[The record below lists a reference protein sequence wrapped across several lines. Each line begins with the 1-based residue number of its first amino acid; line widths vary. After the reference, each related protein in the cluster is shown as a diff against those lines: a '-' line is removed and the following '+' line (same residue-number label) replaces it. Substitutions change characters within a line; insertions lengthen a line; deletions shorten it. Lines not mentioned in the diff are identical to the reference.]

1 MIRRLSMR
9 QNLVI
14 GGCIFAAV
22 ILGVACTGVPPAHA
36 AGLDVAFSASGNDGL
51 SSASDWTW
59 VASDG
64 DLGAGPPLAP
74 GQEVI
79 HGEYAQTVLVAG
91 PASVQSTKALCTGDI
106 LRFTTGQEL
115 TTRAAGIVKESLS
128 AGSCRA
134 PASSAGC
141 GSMPGN
147 EDRVNFSRSS
157 RCEQAYMDGTFLAD
171 SMTYHSD
178 GAVCQGDTETPDSL
192 AMNIVSGGRGL
203 GCIAAGS
210 RTMEGIGNTSAMGYV
225 QSASSMVR
233 VSGLFS
239 AQGSTRWTSL
249 PQDT

>member
-1 MIRRLSMR
+1 MIRRLSTR

-22 ILGVACTGVPPAHA
+22 ILGVACAGVTPAHA
-36 AGLDVAFSASGNDGL
+36 AGLEVAFSASGNDGL
-51 SSASDWTW
+51 SCASDWTW
-59 VASDG
+59 TASDG

-79 HGEYAQTVLVAG
+79 RGEYARTVLVAG
-91 PASVQSTKALCTGDI
+91 PASVVSTNALSTGDI

-134 PASSAGC
+134 PASGAGC
-141 GSMPGN
+141 GSTPGS
-147 EDRVNFSRSS
+147 EDKVNFSRSA
-157 RCEQAYMDGTFLAD
+157 RCEQAYMDGTILAD
-171 SMTYHSD
+171 SMTYHSY
-178 GAVCQGDTETPDSL
+178 GTVSQGDTGNLDTL
-192 AMNIVSGGRGL
+192 AMNIVSGGLGL

-210 RTMEGIGNTSAMGYV
+210 RAMEGIGNTSAMGYV

-233 VSGLFS
+233 VSGQFS
-239 AQGSTRWTSL
+239 AQGSTRWSSL